1 MVLAVILVA
10 TSLPYINELSQR
22 NLSLPLFSDLRFFVI
37 VITATIIVGIASGL
51 YPAAYLSS
59 FQPVKV
65 LKGSVQTGKNKG
77 LLRNVLVVCQ
87 FTSAIFLMIAT
98 IFVVRQLNYM
108 QAQDPGFTKDQV
120 LNIAL
125 DGIT

>member
-1 MVLAVILVA
+1 M
-10 TSLPYINELSQR
+10 
-22 NLSLPLFSDLRFFVI
+22 
-37 VITATIIVGIASGL
+37 
-51 YPAAYLSS
+51 
-59 FQPVKV
+59 

-87 FTSAIFLMIAT
+87 FTSAVFLMIAT

-125 DGIT
+125 DGITSRKFDLLKQELTKNTLVTGVTGAQDVLGSHLDQSGIEFRGDGPVRQLTLQD